1 MDKQKF
7 TTELVQY
14 ATEKST
20 LGCFSNHGSVETT
33 TGGAYVFSKKSS
45 YVYCPNVPAS
55 PMVLFRNRVP
65 DSEIRR
71 IWKDFWTCVH
81 EEYCKKEEYSCKL
94 SGEDRTFNW
103 NNGKT
108 AIVAGD
114 KIYVAK
120 TEFFDFNVLKE
131 YGFTRNDSLFVPMSN
146 GEAYYEPAA
155 DYGCNNCGL
164 IS

>member
-7 TTELVQY
+7 TTELAQY
-14 ATEKST
+14 ATGKST
-20 LGCFSNHGSVETT
+20 LGCYSNYGSVVTT
-33 TGGAYVFSKKSS
+33 TGGAYVFSKEAS

-55 PMVLFRNRVP
+55 PMELRFNHVP
-65 DSEIRR
+65 DSEVRR
-71 IWKDFWTCVH
+71 IWTEFWTCVH
-81 EEYCKKEEYSCKL
+81 EKYCKKEAYSCKF

-108 AIVAGD
+108 AIVVGD

-120 TEFFDFNVLKE
+120 TENIDFNVLEE
-131 YGFTRNDSLFVPMSN
+131 YGFTRNYSLFVPMSN

-155 DYGCNNCGL
+155 DYGCNNRGL